1 MRDDMA
7 KVLVERPRWNSSGAG
22 PTDRGERQRMPIEE
36 WPSREGMKRRW
47 RGGNKGFT
55 DLLGPLRRYLRSNVG
70 RPWNK
75 VYSEICAGL
84 RAGFPTREHFLTH
97 VFELVERHVVLID
110 GVPHH
115 AAGYSIGWPIVA
127 NRWGGFYVCPR
138 TGLLREP
145 KARRKTRS

>member
-1 MRDDMA
+1 VRDDMA
-7 KVLVERPRWNSSGAG
+7 KVLVERPRWNSAG
-22 PTDRGERQRMPIEE
+22 VGRTDRGERQRTPIED

-55 DLLGPLRRYLRSNVG
+55 DHFGPLRRYLRSNVG

-84 RAGFPTREHFLTH
+84 RGRFPTREHFLTH
-97 VFELVERHVVLID
+97 VFEIVERHAVLID

-115 AAGYSIGWPIVA
+115 ASGLLNGWPIRA
-127 NRWGGFYVCPR
+127 SHWCGFYVCPK

-145 KARRKTRS
+145 RRRR